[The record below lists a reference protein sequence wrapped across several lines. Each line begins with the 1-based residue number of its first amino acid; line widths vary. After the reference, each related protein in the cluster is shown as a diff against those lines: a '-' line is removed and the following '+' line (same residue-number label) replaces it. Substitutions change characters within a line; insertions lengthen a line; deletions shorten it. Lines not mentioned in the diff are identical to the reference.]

1 MKTYLICMLTAIL
14 ITGCGRQ
21 APPSGAESG
30 RQNALRYT
38 MAQAF
43 LSEIE
48 LRDGVYY
55 RKGDPQ
61 PFSGV
66 AIEIALEGYR
76 RQETHFVGGKLNGPQ
91 IRWKHNGDL
100 SKVTIYEDN
109 LVKYDKDHETGGQ
122 PSVGGEGKPAPQP

>member
-1 MKTYLICMLTAIL
+1 MKTCLFCMITAIL
-14 ITGCGRQ
+14 LTGCGRPA
-21 APPSGAESG
+21 APSVAEVG

-38 MAQAF
+38 KARAL

-55 RKGDPQ
+55 RKGEAQ

-66 AIEIALEGYR
+66 AIEIAPEGYR
-76 RQETHFVGGKLNGPQ
+76 REETHFAGGKLNGPQ
-91 IRWKHNGDL
+91 IRWTHNGCL

-109 LVKYDKDHETGGQ
+109 LVKYNKDHETGGQ
-122 PSVGGEGKPAPQP
+122 PSAGGEGKPAPQP